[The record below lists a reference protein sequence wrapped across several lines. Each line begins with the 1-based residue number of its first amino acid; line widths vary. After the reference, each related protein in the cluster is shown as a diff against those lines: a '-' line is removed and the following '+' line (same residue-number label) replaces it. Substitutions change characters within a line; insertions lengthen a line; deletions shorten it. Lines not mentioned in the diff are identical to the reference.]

1 MKKRTACR
9 KMAVRSAAR
18 RAPRVFLDL
27 RAGAQQLQ
35 LVVELEVAAG
45 AEVLSAQAGRS
56 LSCVRDH
63 SFSYLI

>member
-1 MKKRTACR
+1 
-9 KMAVRSAAR
+9 MAARPAAR

-45 AEVLSAQAGRS
+45 AEVLSAQAGCS
-56 LSCVRDH
+56 VFCVRDH
-63 SFSYLI
+63 SFSYLM